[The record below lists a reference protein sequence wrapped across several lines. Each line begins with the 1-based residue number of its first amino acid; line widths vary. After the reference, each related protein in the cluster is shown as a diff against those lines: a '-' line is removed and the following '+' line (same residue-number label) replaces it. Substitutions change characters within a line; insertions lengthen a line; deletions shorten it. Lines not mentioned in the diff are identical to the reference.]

1 MLEYE
6 GDKLKEE
13 CGVFGMLEHTGENVA
28 SSIYYGLC
36 ALQHR
41 GQESAGI
48 AVCNTRGPLG
58 NLTCHKDMGLVNEI
72 FTSEKLSELS
82 GNIGIGHV
90 RYSTTGES
98 NVKNAQP
105 IAINYFKGTLALVH
119 NGNLT
124 NIEELKGTLQ
134 ENGAIF
140 HSTTDSEIITYQI
153 ALERTRVPDIE
164 TAVLKTAEKLKGGF
178 ALIIMS
184 PQKLIGVRDPWGLKP
199 LCLGIRNGSYILSSE
214 TCALHA
220 IGAEFVRDIEP
231 GEVITI
237 AGNEITGIQKLQPQP
252 HSHCIFEYI
261 YFARLDSSIDG
272 INVYDARIRAGRAL
286 ADAYPVDADLVSGV
300 PDSGL
305 PAAMGYAKQSK
316 IPFEP
321 VFYKNSYVGRT
332 FIKPTQKERESAV
345 LIKLNIIPGI
355 VKDKRIV
362 LVDDS
367 IVRGTT
373 IAKLITMLKKAGAK
387 AVHVRISSPP
397 FLYPC
402 FYGTDVPSNHQ
413 LIASSYT
420 IEEICSQIGADSLG
434 YLKIEDFKK
443 MVGQLPICKACFDGK
458 YPV

>member
-1 MLEYE
+1 MFEYE
-6 GDKLKEE
+6 WDKPKEE
-13 CGVFGMLEHTGENVA
+13 CGVFGILDHTGENVA
-28 SSIYYGLC
+28 NSIYYGLC

-48 AVCNTRGPLG
+48 AVCNTGGPLG
-58 NLTCHKDMGLVNEI
+58 NLTCHKNMGLVSDI
-72 FTSEKLSELS
+72 FTPEVLSELS

-98 NVKNAQP
+98 SIKNAQP

-124 NIEELKGTLQ
+124 NIDELKGNLQ

-153 ALERTRVPDIE
+153 ALERTKSPNIE
-164 TAVLKTAEKLKGGF
+164 TAVLKTAQKLKGGF

-199 LCLGIRNGSYILSSE
+199 LCLGIRNGSYVLASE

-220 IGAEFVRDIEP
+220 IGAEFIRDIEP
-231 GEVITI
+231 GEIVTISGNQITK
-237 AGNEITGIQKLQPQP
+237 IQKLQPAK
-252 HSHCIFEYI
+252 HAHCIFEYI
-261 YFARLDSSIDG
+261 YFARLDSAMDG
-272 INVYDARIRAGRAL
+272 INVYDARIRAGKAL
-286 ADAYPVDADLVSGV
+286 AGSYPVDADLVSGV

-305 PAAMGYAKQSK
+305 TAAYGYSKQSG
-316 IPFEP
+316 IPFET

-345 LIKLNIIPGI
+345 QIKLNVIPGI
-355 VKDKRIV
+355 VKDKKIV

-373 IAKLITMLKKAGAK
+373 IANLITMLKKAGAK
-387 AVHVRISSPP
+387 EVHVRISSPP
-397 FLYPC
+397 FLHPC

-413 LIASSYT
+413 LIASSCT
-420 IEEICSQIGADSLG
+420 TKEICNRIGADSLG

-443 MVGQLPICKACFDGK
+443 MVGELPICKACFDGQ

>member
-1 MLEYE
+1 MF
-6 GDKLKEE
+6 DKLKEE
-13 CGVFGMLEHTGENVA
+13 CGVFGILDYTGENVA
-28 SSIYYGLC
+28 NAIYYGLC

-48 AVCNTRGPLG
+48 AVCNTGGPLG
-58 NLTCHKDMGLVNEI
+58 NLTCHKDMGLVTDI
-72 FTSEKLSELS
+72 FTPEVLSELS

-98 NVKNAQP
+98 SIKNAQP

-124 NIEELKGTLQ
+124 NIDELKGNLQ

-153 ALERTRVPDIE
+153 ALERTKAPDIE
-164 TAVLKTAEKLKGGF
+164 TAILRTAEKLKGGF
-178 ALIIMS
+178 ALIVMS

-199 LCLGIRNGSYILSSE
+199 LCLGLRNGSYVLASE

-220 IGAEFVRDIEP
+220 IGAEFVRNIEP
-231 GEVITI
+231 GEIITI
-237 AGNEITGIQKLQPQP
+237 SGNRITGIQKLPP
-252 HSHCIFEYI
+252 AKHAHCIFEYI
-261 YFARLDSSIDG
+261 YFARLDSAIDG
-272 INVYDARIRAGRAL
+272 INVYDARIFAGRAL
-286 ADAYPVDADLVSGV
+286 ADSYPADADLVSGV

-305 PAAMGYAKQSK
+305 TAAYGYARQSG

-345 LIKLNIIPGI
+345 QIKLNVIPGI
-355 VKDKRIV
+355 VKDKKIV

-373 IAKLITMLKKAGAK
+373 IANLITMLKKAGAK
-387 AVHVRISSPP
+387 EVHVRISSPP
-397 FLYPC
+397 FLHPC

-413 LIASSYT
+413 LIASSCT
-420 IEEICSQIGADSLG
+420 TKEICSRIGADSLG

-443 MVGQLPICKACFDGK
+443 MVGELPICKACFDGQ